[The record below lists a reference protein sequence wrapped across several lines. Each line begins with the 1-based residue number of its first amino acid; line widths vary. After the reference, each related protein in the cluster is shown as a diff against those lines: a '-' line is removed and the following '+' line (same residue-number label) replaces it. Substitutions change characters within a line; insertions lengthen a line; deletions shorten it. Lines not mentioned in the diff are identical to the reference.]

1 MRLPIP
7 PAAVPPSVRST
18 CARLM
23 RGCATL
29 TSRLVNAAG
38 RRLNPVDPD
47 LAAVLDLFVEHAYV
61 GEITADGRYIDH
73 TSGPAFPSYVGGDVS
88 ADTERGP
95 LWESLIAA
103 ADRPAY
109 ESFNRQLLT
118 GRAAEVT
125 YRLVGL
131 DGVTRTIWDR
141 ARAVRHPDGSATV
154 RGIISDVSERVAANA
169 RAAEAAERFERL
181 LDVVGE
187 HVYLAAVL
195 DDGTMREIFQGP
207 GADRLLGGAEPD
219 PEMVNWE
226 AAIHPDDRAAYD
238 AFNAALAAGRPGD
251 VEYRLIG
258 ADGVTRW
265 LHDRAATKPGID
277 GTIEIS
283 GIVSDVTSRRLLE
296 DELRRSMS
304 EMQQA
309 HRELDEA
316 RRAAQHLARTDELT
330 GAYNRRHFAERVS
343 AVAAGRPRGYGL
355 LLLDADHFKQV
366 NDRHGHAVGDAVLVE
381 LARRLRSALG
391 AGDVL
396 ARWGGEEFAVLL
408 SAVGSDARLRE
419 RCEALRQAVAATPIF
434 VGGVHVRLTISI
446 GATGGV
452 ESGAPL
458 DRMIDAADRAL
469 YAAKEA
475 GRDRVCLAAEALRD
489 AA

>member
-7 PAAVPPSVRST
+7 SAAVPPSVHST

-23 RGCATL
+23 RGCAKHA
-29 TSRLVNAAG
+29 SSLVNAAG
-38 RRLNPVDPD
+38 RRLKPVDAD
-47 LAAVLDLFVEHAYV
+47 LAAVRDLFVEHAYV

-109 ESFNRQLLT
+109 ESFNRRLLT

-141 ARAVRHPDGSATV
+141 ARAVPHPDGSATV

-219 PEMVNWE
+219 PEMTNWE
-226 AAIHPDDRAAYD
+226 AAIHP
-238 AFNAALAAGRPGD
+238 
-251 VEYRLIG
+251 
-258 ADGVTRW
+258 
-265 LHDRAATKPGID
+265 
-277 GTIEIS
+277 
-283 GIVSDVTSRRLLE
+283 
-296 DELRRSMS
+296 
-304 EMQQA
+304 
-309 HRELDEA
+309 
-316 RRAAQHLARTDELT
+316 
-330 GAYNRRHFAERVS
+330 
-343 AVAAGRPRGYGL
+343 
-355 LLLDADHFKQV
+355 
-366 NDRHGHAVGDAVLVE
+366 
-381 LARRLRSALG
+381 
-391 AGDVL
+391 
-396 ARWGGEEFAVLL
+396 
-408 SAVGSDARLRE
+408 
-419 RCEALRQAVAATPIF
+419 
-434 VGGVHVRLTISI
+434 
-446 GATGGV
+446 
-452 ESGAPL
+452 
-458 DRMIDAADRAL
+458 
-469 YAAKEA
+469 
-475 GRDRVCLAAEALRD
+475 
-489 AA
+489 